1 MNSSAASVTSGSL
14 TGSGPVLNFKATPV
28 TLVIGGLRTDS
39 TFAGTFVESP
49 EAVSIEKAGTGTLAL
64 TGENSYSGGTTVSEG
79 TLRLGSNAAAG
90 TGTITTTGSAISHAN
105 CVVIANA
112 ININTRQL
120 QVLKGETATQ
130 AGVIFE
136 TAGPRPLEKI
146 GGGTLMLTC
155 ANTYNGVTTITA
167 GTLQIGDGGA
177 TGTIGSG
184 NIVNNAVLNVN
195 RSNIVTSGQIISG
208 SGAVIQGGGAGFLI
222 LSSVNTYSGGTILNN
237 GTVSFAAATV
247 VGPPR

>member
-49 EAVSIEKAGTGTLAL
+49 EAVSIEKAGTGTLTL

-90 TGTITTTGSAISHAN
+90 TGTITTMGSAISHAN
-105 CVVIANA
+105 GVVIANA
-112 ININTRQL
+112 INININSDTRQL

-208 SGAVIQGGGAGFLI
+208 SGAVIQGGGRA
-222 LSSVNTYSGGTILNN
+222 S
-237 GTVSFAAATV
+237 
-247 VGPPR
+247 